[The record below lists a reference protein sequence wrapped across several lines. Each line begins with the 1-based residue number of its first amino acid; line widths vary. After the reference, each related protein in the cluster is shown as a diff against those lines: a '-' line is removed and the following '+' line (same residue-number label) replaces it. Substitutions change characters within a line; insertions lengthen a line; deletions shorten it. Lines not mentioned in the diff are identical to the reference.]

1 MKPPP
6 EFFPLFRKRFP
17 ANRGVCLAT
26 YGERGI
32 WSHQPNALSAFVKQS
47 EFAVRMSRSTAY
59 AIGAVLQLANA
70 PPGQPVPCSRL
81 AKTGE
86 MPERFLLQILRT
98 LVNHGLLKSTRGV
111 DGGYSLLRPLSEITL
126 LQIFEATEGPLTPA
140 LPPLDSLPETSQA
153 RLQEVLKGISAASC
167 QSLAAVTLSDL
178 AAAKTSG
185 ESAEVPRVE

>member
-1 MKPPP
+1 
-6 EFFPLFRKRFP
+6 
-17 ANRGVCLAT
+17 
-26 YGERGI
+26 
-32 WSHQPNALSAFVKQS
+32 
-47 EFAVRMSRSTAY
+47 MSRSTAY

-70 PPGQPVPCSRL
+70 PPEQPVPCSRL

-111 DGGYSLLRPLSEITL
+111 DGGYSLTRPLSEITL
-126 LQIFEATEGPLTPA
+126 IQIFEATDGPLTPA

-153 RLQEVLKGISAASC
+153 RLQEVLEGISAASC
-167 QSLAAVTLSDL
+167 QSLAAVKLSDL
-178 AAAKTSG
+178 VTAKTSE